1 MMYSKK
7 ELLSVRIDPTTL
19 ENIEKVV
26 KEHYYWKRN
35 TIISGVLD
43 AVFDNFSP
51 SDIYDMVRYS
61 RLLHKKASGKFSL
74 NDAALD

>member
-1 MMYSKK
+1 MPKK

-19 ENIEKVV
+19 AKV
-26 KEHYYWKRN
+26 EQFTRQHYYWKRN
-35 TIISGVLD
+35 TVISGVLD

-61 RLLHKKASGKFSL
+61 RLLHKHASGKFSL

>member
-1 MMYSKK
+1 MPKK

-19 ENIEKVV
+19 AKVEQFTS
-26 KEHYYWKRN
+26 KHYYWKRN
-35 TIISGVLD
+35 TVISGVLD

-61 RLLHKKASGKFSL
+61 RLLHKESSGKFSL

>member
-1 MMYSKK
+1 MPKK

-19 ENIEKVV
+19 AKVEQFTS
-26 KEHYYWKRN
+26 KHYYWKRN
-35 TIISGVLD
+35 TVISGVLD

-61 RLLHKKASGKFSL
+61 RLLHKNASGEFSL
-74 NDAALD
+74 NEKTND